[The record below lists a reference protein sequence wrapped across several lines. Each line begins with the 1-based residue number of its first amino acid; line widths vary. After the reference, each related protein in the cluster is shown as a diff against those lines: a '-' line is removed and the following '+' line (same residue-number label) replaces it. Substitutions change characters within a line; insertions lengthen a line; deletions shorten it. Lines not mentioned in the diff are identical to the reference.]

1 MAGNLGGE
9 QRLLRFGCCH
19 GHVVGVPARIDGP
32 GDRGVDQFVESC
44 WVAPFVEDSVP
55 GLAEH
60 LPVERILF
68 GSDCPHA
75 EGLGSPGDFFK
86 NVEAFP
92 LDDQRKIM
100 QANAHELTFALPS
113 R

>member
-1 MAGNLGGE
+1 MFNKN
-9 QRLLRFGCCH
+9 
-19 GHVVGVPARIDGP
+19 P
-32 GDRGVDQFVESC
+32 VDQFVESC

-68 GSDCPHA
+68 GSDWPHA

-86 NVEAFP
+86 NVEEFS
-92 LDDQRKIM
+92 LEDQRKIM
-100 QANAHELTFALPS
+100 RENARQLTFAPPTN
-113 R
+113 